1 MRRNLRNCSAR
12 SAHQWTLGWLSVVS
26 CLLLIG
32 TGCESFQKKF
42 IRKSKKPLE
51 RPTPIVNFQDYTHAM
66 TPMDRYR
73 NHALMFDYW
82 NGELVDALGPTSSNS
97 KRIKRAS
104 AEALQELK
112 TLQGVLQDDQAALLQ
127 LLINERQRLDTKI
140 QQEAYMPSQRDLMRR
155 DVEAQ
160 TRQFERQFSWRDV
173 QDHLKPQ
180 ETSGPVTNASHAN

>member
-1 MRRNLRNCSAR
+1 MLGLLSAIC
-12 SAHQWTLGWLSVVS
+12 
-26 CLLLIG
+26 CLLFIG

-42 IRKSKKPLE
+42 IRKSKKPVE

-73 NHALMFDYW
+73 NHTLMFDYW

-112 TLQGVLQDDQAALLQ
+112 TLQGILQEDQAAALQ
-127 LLINERQRLDTKI
+127 PLIDERQRLDAQI
-140 QQEAYMPSQRDLMRR
+140 QRETYMPSQRDQMRR

-180 ETSGPVTNASHAN
+180 DTNAATSISHAN

>member
-1 MRRNLRNCSAR
+1 MHRR
-12 SAHQWTLGWLSVVS
+12 TLGLLSIVS
-26 CLLLIG
+26 CLLLVG

-42 IRKSKKPLE
+42 IRKSKKPVE

-66 TPMDRYR
+66 TPLDRYR

-82 NGELVDALGPTSSNS
+82 NGELADALGPTSSNA

-112 TLQGVLQDDQAALLQ
+112 TLQGVLQDEQAAAMQPLVD
-127 LLINERQRLDTKI
+127 ERAHLDVQIQRET
-140 QQEAYMPSQRDLMRR
+140 YMPSQRDQMRR

-160 TRQFERQFSWRDV
+160 TRRMERQFSWRDM
-173 QDHLKPQ
+173 QDHLKPPDTR
-180 ETSGPVTNASHAN
+180 ESVTKISNAR